1 MSLKLLINQRYLT
14 PLKNIQEYIDK
25 LVKYLLY

>member
-1 MSLKLLINQRYLT
+1 MSLKLLIYQRYLV